1 MNIREIGQYYIWADK
16 KIKDLI
22 NDLSEE
28 MFSKVIDNTGRSIKD
43 LVEHMISTYE
53 TFDVPFNSEE
63 FEEKFKTLSDL
74 PKVELLDYWI
84 KAVSDFTSK
93 VESSTNDKAD
103 FTVEENKVISIPYEE
118 YLLSYT
124 DHNTYHRGQLVTSYR
139 VLTGKEPVNTDY
151 YLFLMEKYD

>member
-1 MNIREIGQYYIWADK
+1 MNLREIGQYYIWADK
-16 KIKDLI
+16 KIRDLI

-28 MFSKVIDNTGRSIKD
+28 EFSKVIDNTGRSIKD

-53 TFDVPFNSEE
+53 TFDVPFNPEE
-63 FEEKFKTLSDL
+63 FEEKFDTLSEL
-74 PKVELLDYWI
+74 SKKELLDYWI

-93 VESSTNDKAD
+93 VENSSKDKAD
-103 FTVEENKVISIPYEE
+103 FVVGENKNVSIPYEE

-124 DHNTYHRGQLVTSYR
+124 DHNSYHRGQLVTFYK
-139 VLTGKEPVNTDY
+139 VLTGKEAVNTDY

>member
-16 KIKDLI
+16 KVKDLI

-28 MFSKVIDNTGRSIKD
+28 EFSKVIDNTGRSIKD

-53 TFDVPFNSEE
+53 TFDVPFNREE
-63 FEEKFKTLSDL
+63 FEEKFRTLSDL

-93 VESSTNDKAD
+93 IESSIKDKAD
-103 FTVEENKVISIPYEE
+103 LMIEENKIVSIPYEE

-139 VLTGKEPVNTDY
+139 ILTGKEPINTDY
-151 YLFLMEKYD
+151 YTFLIEKYD